1 MPEISD
7 IQVFASNLK
16 KIFVG
21 RTLSQ
26 IKVVN
31 GKKLNNTEK
40 ELNEHLKGKILKDI
54 YRSGK
59 ELRWLFSNG
68 DILGMHLMLTGDAM
82 IFQKLNAHKFTIV
95 ELYFSGNIS
104 CALTDMMRN
113 ANVTLNPT
121 DKAGI
126 DALDKRLNFK
136 SLKEILNR
144 NANIKNVLRNQALI
158 RGIGNAYSD
167 EILWKSGISPFSI
180 ASAVPDIKIKELAVN
195 IKRVLK
201 KAILQISKVQNE
213 TYGEVKDFL
222 QIHSSKKHISPTGAL
237 IKFEKRGSFKTYYT
251 DEQKLYN

>member
-1 MPEISD
+1 MPEIPD
-7 IQVFASNLK
+7 IHVFSSNLK

-21 RTLSQ
+21 KKLLKV
-26 IKVVN
+26 KVVN
-31 GKKLNNTEK
+31 GKKLKNTER

-68 DILGMHLMLTGDAM
+68 DVLGMHLMLTGDAM
-82 IFQKLNAHKFTIV
+82 IFQKLNEHKFTIV

-121 DKAGI
+121 DKEGI
-126 DALDKRLNFK
+126 DALDKKLNFK

-144 NANIKNVLRNQALI
+144 NANIKNVLRNQELI

-180 ASAVPDIKIKELAVN
+180 ASAIPDIKIKELARN
-195 IKRVLK
+195 IKSVLK
-201 KAILQISKVQNE
+201 NAILQVGKVQKE

-222 QIHSSKKHISPTGAL
+222 QIHSSKKRVSPTGTL
-237 IKFEKRGSFKTYYT
+237 IKFEKKGSFKTYYT
-251 DEQKLYN
+251 DEQELYN

>member
-1 MPEISD
+1 MPEIPD
-7 IQVFASNLK
+7 IHVFASNLK

-21 RTLSQ
+21 RNLSQ

-31 GKKLNNTEK
+31 GKKLKNTEK
-40 ELNEHLKGKILKDI
+40 ELNMHLKGKILKDI
-54 YRSGK
+54 YRCGK

-82 IFQKLNAHKFTIV
+82 IFKKLNSHEFTIV

-121 DKAGI
+121 NTEGI
-126 DALDKRLNFK
+126 DALDKKLNFK

-144 NANIKNVLRNQALI
+144 KTNIKNVLRNQALI

-180 ASAVPDIKIKELAVN
+180 ANTIPDLKIKELARN
-195 IKRVLK
+195 IKTVLK

-213 TYGEVKDFL
+213 TYGEVKEFL
-222 QIHSSKKHISPTGAL
+222 QIHSSKKQFSPTGAA